1 MGGITENNLESFTV
15 YLQWVLRGNRTAA
28 LHSIIGFGI
37 NGGFKN
43 SEHMLLLELEEK
55 IIT

>member
-1 MGGITENNLESFTV
+1 MWVGSQRTIWSH
-15 YLQWVLRGNRTAA
+15 LQWMLRGNRTAA
-28 LHSIIGFGI
+28 LLSIIGFGI